1 MSRNTAASNYLLW
14 RVRLPIFF
22 HKKLSVRRLYV
33 STGYS
38 IKNCLWNSVWKA
50 STLCGPT
57 CTISSLVTNLVP
69 FWRLLTY
76 QSTILHCYLPAHAR
90 CATWHPVQHD
100 ILCNIE
106 SENCGSGGQKINKPH
121 PRPMPLVYCH
131 ESLTL
136 CYNSNIHFLLWLHA
150 CCLWNVQ
157 TPSAVNRHHRLRWG
171 YWK

>member
-1 MSRNTAASNYLLW
+1 MANVKWHYQ
-14 RVRLPIFF
+14 
-22 HKKLSVRRLYV
+22 LSFMR
-33 STGYS
+33 
-38 IKNCLWNSVWKA
+38 NCLWEDHTSSPVIPSRMVSETVCESVYALW
-50 STLCGPT
+50 SDMH
-57 CTISSLVTNLVP
+57 CTFSSLVANLVL

-106 SENCGSGGQKINKPH
+106 SENCGSGGQKINKPL

-157 TPSAVNRHHRLRWG
+157 TPSAVNRHHRLRWNC
-171 YWK
+171 YTENKRNDD